1 MLPVFVI
8 SSNNPLKQDTMQ
20 KALYIFTFIK
30 IVTSFSVVAQIFNYD
45 PIRHSSFETNP
56 SYLASDKQRQMVSYV
71 HQGKSIFSNQ
81 FAYDEVKYSLYSTKH
96 FSGAGLVLNN
106 TQLNDS
112 ISYRYIAIGGAYR
125 NVLFNV
131 IHTRIG
137 FLYKYNQFYC
147 DGITLMDYGI
157 SEKKSE
163 QLNSRNLQN
172 ANVALSFSSYR
183 ESVYV
188 SFAILNQQFYG
199 KQKQFADVSPSYYVV
214 NIGDL
219 AKMFDWEE
227 TNVSFTAYMKQNTL
241 HNEFAYFLHLKQK
254 GLAFNRTSQL
264 FYSLNAG
271 YNSQGYFQIKP
282 ALSFVVLKLITRTGR
297 SRWKKRERDAINL
310 LYDFS
315 VPIKNKN
322 RPYSPQLQFSLT
334 HFF

>member
-8 SSNNPLKQDTMQ
+8 SSNNHLKQDNMK
-20 KALYIFTFIK
+20 KALYVFILIGFFTSS
-30 IVTSFSVVAQIFNYD
+30 TVVAQIFNYD

-56 SYLASDKQRQMVSYV
+56 SFLAYGKHGQMISYV
-71 HQGKSIFSNQ
+71 HQGNTPFSNK
-81 FAYDEVKYSLYSTKH
+81 FSYDQIKYSVYSTNH
-96 FSGAGLVLNN
+96 FCGAGIVLNN

-112 ISYRYIAIGGAYR
+112 VFYRSLSIGGAYR
-125 NVLFNV
+125 NVLFNI

-147 DGITLMDYGI
+147 DGIKLIDYGI
-157 SEKKSE
+157 IKGGAE
-163 QLNSRNLQN
+163 QINPRQLQN
-172 ANVALSFSSYR
+172 ANIAISFSSYR

-188 SFAILNQQFYG
+188 SFSILNQQFYG
-199 KQKQFADVSPSYYVV
+199 KQKQFADVSPTYYVV

-219 AKMFDWEE
+219 AKLFNWGE
-227 TNVSFTAYMKQNTL
+227 TNISFTTYMKQNTL
-241 HNEFAYFLHLKQK
+241 SNEFAYFLHLKQK
-254 GLAFNRTSQL
+254 GIAFNRTSQL
-264 FYSLNAG
+264 FYCLNAG

-282 ALSFVVLKLITRTGR
+282 SLSFTQLKLISRIGR
-297 SRWKKRERDAINL
+297 SRWKKREQNVISV

-315 VPIKNKN
+315 VPQKNKN